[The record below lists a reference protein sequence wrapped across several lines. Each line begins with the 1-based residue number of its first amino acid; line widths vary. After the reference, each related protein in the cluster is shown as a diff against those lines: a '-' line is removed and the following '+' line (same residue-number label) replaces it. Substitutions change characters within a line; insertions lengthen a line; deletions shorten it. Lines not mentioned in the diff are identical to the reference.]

1 MPASKILRPPVQPA
15 WALRFAGGKVPAC
28 VFALHSASC
37 FRSAL
42 LKALPAP
49 VAWPDSE
56 RRGQSPPP
64 ACLHQCRPEAL
75 ESARVWPAQSERAQ
89 QRFGA
94 RLRWAA
100 VVVLAPA
107 PAPAQ
112 IQPIKTMVCVV
123 FSF

>member
-1 MPASKILRPPVQPA
+1 MLRPPVQPA

-56 RRGQSPPP
+56 HRCQSPP
-64 ACLHQCRPEAL
+64 
-75 ESARVWPAQSERAQ
+75 VWPAQSERAQ